1 MKKQY
6 FDLMEQVL
14 SAYTDEHI
22 VRYFED
28 VKNNGLREHGFARLT
43 SNIGILI
50 AQGKRLDLRPVFLE
64 MMEFCCKT
72 IPNVKAAN
80 DFTVREIVCCIRE
93 LEENNGANPED
104 IQRWKDYLATI
115 DPTTCYNE
123 FARKPTD
130 NVHNWALFTGVS
142 EFFRQQMGLCDST
155 EFIDIQL
162 ESQFQWLDENG
173 MYRDNAESEIHQP
186 IVYDLVPRGLF
197 SALLHAG
204 YRGKHYQR
212 IDDCLRKANML
223 TLKMQS
229 VTGELAFGGRSNQFL
244 HNEAWV
250 AAIFE
255 YEAVRYHREGDAI
268 QAGVFKAAAAKALE
282 NMKLWLAKRPIN
294 HVKNR
299 FSKDSMFGCEG
310 YAYFDKYMI
319 TAASFLYMA
328 YMFCDD
334 GIPAVEI
341 EEKPEIWCTSR
352 YFHKIFAK
360 AGGYCLEFDTDGD
373 PHYDASGLGRVHKK
387 GAPSTVCLSVPCPE
401 EPAYGT
407 DLEKPV
413 ALSICPG
420 TKVDGAWHFAVGA
433 DCTYSVEDLIQND
446 TSAVVKLKCLFS
458 DNKTVTATYT
468 VDETG
473 VELEAVGDG
482 PVAWMLPAFSFDGEK
497 HTEIAVTEN
506 DLIVSYEG
514 WKCSYATDGTVVDTG
529 RIACNR
535 NGHYCIFQAEGW
547 DRLLVKIMIH
557 S

>member
-14 SAYTDEHI
+14 SAYTYEHI

-28 VKNNGLREHGFARLT
+28 VKQNGLREHGFARLT

-50 AQGKRLDLRPVFLE
+50 AQGKRLDLRPIFLE

-72 IPNVKAAN
+72 IPTVLAAN
-80 DFTVREIVCCIRE
+80 DFTVREIICCIRE

-104 IQRWKDYLATI
+104 IQRWKNYLATI

-173 MYRDNAESEIHQP
+173 MYRDNGNCEIHQP
-186 IVYDLVPRGLF
+186 LVYDLVPRGLF

-204 YRGKHYQR
+204 YRGKHYQK
-212 IDDCLRKANML
+212 IDDCLRNANML
-223 TLKMQS
+223 SLKMQS

-244 HNEAWV
+244 HNEAWL

-255 YEAVRYHREGDAI
+255 YEAVRYHWEGNES
-268 QAGVFKAAAAKALE
+268 QAGTFKAAAAKALE

-299 FSKDSMFGCEG
+299 FPKDSKFGCEG

-328 YMFCDD
+328 CMFCDD
-334 GIPAVEI
+334 GIPAVET
-341 EEKPEIWCTSR
+341 EDKPEVWCTSR

-360 AGGYCLEFDTDGD
+360 AGDYSLEFDTDGD

-387 GAPSTVCLSVPCPE
+387 GAPSTVCMSLPCPKD
-401 EPAYGT
+401 PAYGMN
-407 DLEKPV
+407 LEKPV

-420 TKVDGAWHFAVGA
+420 ILMDGEWSFATGADWTYHRENIAWDEQSAEVLFRCVNKAGKTVLAKYKVDASGVQI
-433 DCTYSVEDLIQND
+433 EI
-446 TSAVVKLKCLFS
+446 
-458 DNKTVTATYT
+458 
-468 VDETG
+468 TG
-473 VELEAVGDG
+473 EGK
-482 PVAWMLPAFSFDGEK
+482 VACMLPAFAFDGET
-497 HTEIAVTEN
+497 HTEIRAEEN
-506 DLIVSYEG
+506 SLTVSYEG
-514 WKCSYATDGTVVDTG
+514 SRCRYTTDGILVDMNQLAG
-529 RIACNR
+529 NR
-535 NGHYCIFQAEGW
+535 NGHYRVFRAEAEN
-547 DRLLVKIMIH
+547 RVKVHIEILK
-557 S
+557 

>member
-14 SAYTDEHI
+14 SAYTYEHI

-28 VKNNGLREHGFARLT
+28 VKQNGLREHGFARLT

-50 AQGKRLDLRPVFLE
+50 AQGNRLDLRPIFLE
-64 MMEFCCKT
+64 MMEYCCKT
-72 IPNVKAAN
+72 IPTVLAAN
-80 DFTVREIVCCIRE
+80 DFTVREIICCIRE

-104 IQRWKDYLATI
+104 IQRWKDYLTTI

-173 MYRDNAESEIHQP
+173 MYRDNGNCEIHQP
-186 IVYDLVPRGLF
+186 LVYDLVPRGLF
-197 SALLHAG
+197 AALLHAG
-204 YRGKHYQR
+204 YRGKHYQK
-212 IDDCLRKANML
+212 IDDCLRNANML
-223 TLKMQS
+223 SLKMQS

-244 HNEAWV
+244 HNEAWL

-255 YEAVRYHREGDAI
+255 YEAVRYHWEGNES
-268 QAGVFKAAAAKALE
+268 QAGTFKAAAAKALE

-299 FSKDSMFGCEG
+299 FPKDSKFGCEG

-328 YMFCDD
+328 CMFCDD
-334 GIPAVEI
+334 GIPAVET
-341 EEKPEIWCTSR
+341 EDKPEVWCTSR

-360 AGGYCLEFDTDGD
+360 AGGYSLEFDTDGD

-387 GAPSTVCLSVPCPE
+387 GAPSTVCMSLPCPE
-401 EPAYGT
+401 DPAYGMN
-407 DLEKPV
+407 LEKPV

-420 TKVDGAWHFAVGA
+420 ILMDGEWSFATGADWTYHRENIAWDEQSAEVLFRCVNKAGKTVLAKYKVDASGVQI
-433 DCTYSVEDLIQND
+433 EI
-446 TSAVVKLKCLFS
+446 
-458 DNKTVTATYT
+458 
-468 VDETG
+468 TG
-473 VELEAVGDG
+473 ESK
-482 PVAWMLPAFSFDGEK
+482 VACMLPAFAFDGENNA
-497 HTEIAVTEN
+497 EICGEESRLT
-506 DLIVSYEG
+506 VSYEG
-514 WKCSYATDGTVVDTG
+514 WKCCYTTDGTVVDMNQLAG
-529 RIACNR
+529 NR
-535 NGHYCIFQAEGW
+535 NGHYRVFRAEAEK
-547 DRLLVKIMIH
+547 RVKVHIEIL
-557 S
+557 

>member
-28 VKNNGLREHGFARLT
+28 VKQNGLREHGFARLT

-50 AQGKRLDLRPVFLE
+50 AQGKRLDLRPVSLE

-93 LEENNGANPED
+93 LEKNSGADAED
-104 IQRWKDYLATI
+104 IRRWKAYLATI
-115 DPTTCYNE
+115 DPTTCYSV

-130 NVHNWALFTGVS
+130 QVRNWALFTGVS

-299 FSKDSMFGCEG
+299 FSKDSKFGCEG

-328 YMFCDD
+328 CMFCDD

-360 AGGYCLEFDTDGD
+360 AGGYSLEFDTDGD

-420 TKVDGAWHFAVGA
+420 ILTDGNWSFATGA
-433 DCTYSVEDLIQND
+433 GWTYTRENIFWDDC
-446 TSAVVKLKCLFS
+446 SAEVLLRCTHETGKS
-458 DNKTVTATYT
+458 VTAKFV

-473 VELEAVGDG
+473 VRIDITGEGK
-482 PVAWMLPAFSFDGEK
+482 VACMLPAFDFDGET
-497 HTEIAVTEN
+497 HTEIRAEDNGLT
-506 DLIVSYEG
+506 VSYEG
-514 WKCSYATDGTVVDTG
+514 SRCRYTTDGTLVDMNQHAG
-529 RIACNR
+529 NR
-535 NGHYCIFQAEGW
+535 NGHYRVFRAEAEN
-547 DRLLVKIMIH
+547 RVKVHIEIQ
-557 S
+557 

>member
-14 SAYTDEHI
+14 SAYTYEHI

-28 VKNNGLREHGFARLT
+28 VKQNGLREHGFARLT

-50 AQGKRLDLRPVFLE
+50 AQGKRLDLRPIFLE

-72 IPNVKAAN
+72 IPTVLAAN

-142 EFFRQQMGLCDST
+142 EFFRQQMGLCDSR

-173 MYRDNAESEIHQP
+173 MYRDNGNCEIHQP
-186 IVYDLVPRGLF
+186 LVYDLVPRGLF
-197 SALLHAG
+197 AALLHAG
-204 YRGKHYQR
+204 YRGKHYQK
-212 IDDCLRKANML
+212 IDDCLRNANML
-223 TLKMQS
+223 SLKMQS

-244 HNEAWV
+244 HNEAWL

-255 YEAVRYHREGDAI
+255 YEAVRYHWEGNES
-268 QAGVFKAAAAKALE
+268 QAGTFKAAAAKALE

-299 FSKDSMFGCEG
+299 FPKDSKFGCEG

-328 YMFCDD
+328 CMFCDD
-334 GIPAVEI
+334 GIPAVET
-341 EEKPEIWCTSR
+341 EDKPEVWCTSR

-360 AGGYCLEFDTDGD
+360 AGGYSLEFDTDAD

-387 GAPSTVCLSVPCPE
+387 GAPSTVCMSLPCPE
-401 EPAYGT
+401 DPAYGM

-420 TKVDGAWHFAVGA
+420 ILMDGEWSFATGADWTYHRENIAWDEQSAEVLFRCVNKAGKMVLAKYKVDASGVQI
-433 DCTYSVEDLIQND
+433 EI
-446 TSAVVKLKCLFS
+446 
-458 DNKTVTATYT
+458 
-468 VDETG
+468 TG
-473 VELEAVGDG
+473 EGK
-482 PVAWMLPAFSFDGEK
+482 VACMLPAFAFDGENNA
-497 HTEIAVTEN
+497 EICGEESRLT
-506 DLIVSYEG
+506 VSYEG
-514 WKCSYATDGTVVDTG
+514 WKCCYTTDGTVVDMNQLAG
-529 RIACNR
+529 NR
-535 NGHYCIFQAEGW
+535 NGHYRVFRAEAEK
-547 DRLLVKIMIH
+547 RVKVHIEIL
-557 S
+557 